1 MAALTQ
7 QRVPAEPQ
15 LIDRLPFTLT
25 NSVAVFRGG
34 MVGLDR
40 TTGKVTKFVAANAN
54 LRFIGFFAEDK
65 ASVAAPQSVNVQLA
79 RPVRAYWLD
88 NTDGGNA
95 AVAADVGKVCYG
107 LDDHTITMTSAG
119 NSKVGLVWAIG
130 TINGVAMACVEP
142 FTPANGDS

>member
-15 LIDRLPFTLT
+15 LIDRLPFSLT

-40 TTGKVTKFVAANAN
+40 TTGKVTKFVAGNAN
-54 LRFIGFFAEDK
+54 LRFIGFFCEDK
-65 ASVAAPQSVNVQLA
+65 PSASGQTVNVQLA

-95 AVAADVGKVCYG
+95 AAATDVGKVCYG
-107 LDDHTITMTSAG
+107 LDDHTITMTSTG
-119 NSKVGLVWAIG
+119 NSKVGLIWAIG

-142 FTPANGDS
+142 FSPANGDS